1 MNINKRLVRAIAES
15 GLDFED
21 VAIFS
26 GILSTALVGCVQGKA
41 TLDQETMGRIADVLG
56 KSVEELWPEPDGV
69 ISNQCLGSSC
79 K

>member
-26 GILSTALVGCVQGKA
+26 GILSTVLVKCVQGEA
-41 TLDQETMGRIADVLG
+41 ALDQETKGRIADILG
-56 KSVEELWPEPDGV
+56 KSVGELWPEEK
-69 ISNQCLGSSC
+69 STSQCLGSSC
-79 K
+79 Q

>member
-26 GILSTALVGCVQGKA
+26 GILSTVLVRCVQGKA
-41 TLDQETMGRIADVLG
+41 ALDRKTMGRIADVLG
-56 KSVEELWPEPDGV
+56 KPIGELWSEEK
-69 ISNQCLGSSC
+69 STSQCLGSSC
-79 K
+79 